1 VAGQIAVTAWYQL
14 LLTTSASG
22 LAAAVHTAAGA
33 PADVAFAVGAAAAAA
48 GDAVNVRAALLLFWQ
63 SLLEQRCCVYT
74 LYAC

>member
-1 VAGQIAVTAWYQL
+1 VAGQTAVTAWYQL

-33 PADVAFAVGAAAAAA
+33 PADVAFAVAAAAA
-48 GDAVNVRAALLLFWQ
+48 GDAVNVRAALLLFRQ